1 LLLAYRIN
9 RKERIDNRI
18 EVVTRFSVI
27 YIYFYGFKRFL
38 EYEIY
43 RFVEVE
49 IEGESRGGLP
59 PWLPGGLVKDK

>member
-1 LLLAYRIN
+1 MLLAYRIN
-9 RKERIDNRI
+9 RKEQIDNRI

-49 IEGESRGGLP
+49 IEGGSKTRLDWNRIEIRI
-59 PWLPGGLVKDK
+59 D

>member
-1 LLLAYRIN
+1 MLLAYRIN
-9 RKERIDNRI
+9 RIEQIDNRI

-27 YIYFYGFKRFL
+27 YIYFYGFKIFL

-49 IEGESRGGLP
+49 IEGGSKTRLDWNRIEIRI
-59 PWLPGGLVKDK
+59 D

>member
-1 LLLAYRIN
+1 MLLAYRIN
-9 RKERIDNRI
+9 RIEQIDNRI

-38 EYEIY
+38 EYDIY

-49 IEGESRGGLP
+49 IEGG
-59 PWLPGGLVKDK
+59 PGGVSPPGYPEG

>member
-1 LLLAYRIN
+1 MLLAYRIN
-9 RKERIDNRI
+9 RKEQIDNRI

-49 IEGESRGGLP
+49 IEGGSTTRLDWNRIEIRI
-59 PWLPGGLVKDK
+59 D